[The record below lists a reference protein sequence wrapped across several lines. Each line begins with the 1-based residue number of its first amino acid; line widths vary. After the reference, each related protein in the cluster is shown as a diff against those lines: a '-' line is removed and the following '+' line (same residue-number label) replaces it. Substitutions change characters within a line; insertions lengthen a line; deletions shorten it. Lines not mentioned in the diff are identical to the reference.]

1 MPNIKSIVSTVVS
14 EFSLLLQDGKH
25 QSYDYRA
32 DIVCKGES
40 EPVFVQLRLEGDGLA
55 VWCSGMAGPDG
66 DKDLENEIY
75 DTVRP
80 LPIVRQTIKEINE
93 RADNRG

>member
-55 VWCSGMAGPDG
+55 VWCSGAGA
-66 DKDLENEIY
+66 KDLENEIY